1 MSEVLAMLLD
11 WATKE
16 GKDFRLFTFDFNKF
30 FDRYDGLGVCSE
42 VQDIMY
48 TVAQDRVVRGVHW
61 WCSMIMEWRWEGEV
75 RAKACHVVGLR
86 WSCMRGLAEEWDCPR

>member
-30 FDRYDGLGVCSE
+30 FDR
-42 VQDIMY
+42 
-48 TVAQDRVVRGVHW
+48 
-61 WCSMIMEWRWEGEV
+61 
-75 RAKACHVVGLR
+75 
-86 WSCMRGLAEEWDCPR
+86 